1 MIILSTDFPAIETT
15 IYIATAPMT
24 ARLQQV
30 AGDDPQSEPTIA
42 IIKKTITANFAAV
55 ARIVFIV

>member
-15 IYIATAPMT
+15 IYITIAPTT

-42 IIKKTITANFAAV
+42 IMKKTSTANFAAV
-55 ARIVFIV
+55 ALIVFIV